1 MTMYY
6 LTYYEEYPIYEP
18 AEGGYY
24 YAGNQACYF
33 HGFTNFYE
41 MYRYIQT
48 AIETEDL
55 EATAFMED
63 ATTNKVKKGLVLW
76 NGSMPVAVD
85 YGNEYVGSGRSLR
98 IETEAGFK
106 SAESGWHPYE

>member
-1 MTMYY
+1 MAKYY
-6 LTYYEEYPIYEP
+6 ITYYEEYPIYEP

-24 YAGNQACYF
+24 YAGNQACSHY
-33 HGFTNFYE
+33 GFDNFYE
-41 MYRYIQT
+41 MYKYLPTVLQ
-48 AIETEDL
+48 IEDM

-63 ATTNKVKKGLVLW
+63 ATTNKIKKALVSW
-76 NGSMPVAVD
+76 NGSMPIAVD

-106 SAESGWHPYE
+106 SAEHGWHPYE